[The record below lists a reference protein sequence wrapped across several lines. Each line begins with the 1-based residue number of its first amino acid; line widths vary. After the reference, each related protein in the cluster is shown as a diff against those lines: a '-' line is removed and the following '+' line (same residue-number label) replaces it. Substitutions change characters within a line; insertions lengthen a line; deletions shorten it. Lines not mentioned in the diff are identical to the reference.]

1 MRVITNQ
8 YGCRAKVL
16 THMVHVVHG
25 DYPAVKRA
33 VENVKAIWDTGADR
47 TSLDID
53 IIMGLRLR
61 RLYLPPVYINTGNGV
76 TKSYAFEATLDLA
89 DDWEPFKFTVWSMPP
104 SGSVQMLIGMDIIT
118 LGRFEVCSTIP
129 GDRTVMRFTT
139 ERL

>member
-1 MRVITNQ
+1 MGVITNQ

-16 THMVHVVHG
+16 THRVHVVHG
-25 DYPAVKRA
+25 DYPTVKRA

-53 IIMGLRLR
+53 IIRSLRLR
-61 RLYLPPVYINTGNGV
+61 RQLNLPPVYINTGNGV

-104 SGSVQMLIGMDIIT
+104 SGSVRMLIGMDIIG
-118 LGRFEVCSTIP
+118 LGRFEVDSLGDKTI
-129 GDRTVMRFTT
+129 MRFMMP
-139 ERL
+139 

>member
-53 IIMGLRLR
+53 IIRSLRLR
-61 RLYLPPVYINTGNGV
+61 RQLNLPPVYINTGNGV

-104 SGSVQMLIGMDIIT
+104 SGSVRMLIGMDIIS
-118 LGRFEVCSTIP
+118 LGRFEVDST
-129 GDRTVMRFTT
+129 DDKTVMRFTT

>member
-53 IIMGLRLR
+53 IIRSLRLR
-61 RLYLPPVYINTGNGV
+61 RQLNLPPVYINTGNGV

-104 SGSVQMLIGMDIIT
+104 SGSVRMLIGMDIIS
-118 LGRFEVCSTIP
+118 LGRFEVDST
-129 GDRTVMRFTT
+129 DDKTVMRFAT

>member
-8 YGCRAKVL
+8 YGYRAKVL

-53 IIMGLRLR
+53 IIRALRLR
-61 RLYLPPVYINTGNGV
+61 QLNLPPVDINTGNGV

-104 SGSVQMLIGMDIIT
+104 SGSVRMLIGMDIIT
-118 LGRFEVCSTIP
+118 LGRFEVESTIP

>member
-1 MRVITNQ
+1 MRVIANQ

-53 IIMGLRLR
+53 IIRSLRLR
-61 RLYLPPVYINTGNGV
+61 QLNLPPVDINTGNGV

-104 SGSVQMLIGMDIIT
+104 SGSVRMLIGMDIIT
-118 LGRFEVCSTIP
+118 LGRFEVDST

>member
-16 THMVHVVHG
+16 THRVHVVHG

-53 IIMGLRLR
+53 IIMALRLR
-61 RLYLPPVYINTGNGV
+61 RQLNLPPVDINTGNGV

-104 SGSVQMLIGMDIIT
+104 SGSVRMLIGMDIIT
-118 LGRFEVCSTIP
+118 LGRFEVDST